1 MHAVRQSLRPKH
13 QVLVLKCYPRFQKNV
28 VEVKPKSSEL
38 SYLLYY
44 VKTRRSKVQK
54 VGEFLEKKAES
65 DVSRGKTGNVQVT
78 LEILRAWIKES
89 PHDLPLYSPYIL
101 RILKLILSSRDL
113 GMVEDTILTWQAFCE
128 HHDMATLAA
137 DQSHLRRYEDVVQSY
152 THLAGS
158 PPPQLKS
165 PLSTPMMI
173 RWKTVGVQA
182 IRCITSSD
190 TLGAGGGK
198 HLNIIMPMLLSN
210 LYSDQGDYLLAL
222 QRRAEASDQSEKDL
236 ALKRRTSFATVRT
249 FESVPDTNLAVLSG
263 TAADAD
269 RIAQEELGVAAFQ
282 SLKQIFVANN
292 RAQIRTATTAMLK
305 FISSKASSRR
315 PNSGDIATD
324 WAIILLETVTTWT
337 PVQDR
342 FVILVTTM
350 ETLVRSPVTEG
361 NLPQQLLLVTLVDKL
376 LSSTINMIGLSIMD
390 VLLGLIQHVLLLLQL
405 GGKGSN
411 VLPHHQQ
418 TDAIDLFRDNK
429 DILDQPSPTDTRDHD
444 ALDDASSP
452 SATRQNLLR
461 GLQRCIGDLAT
472 HIYYSDQISDMITAI
487 LNRLK
492 PSAMSGIPTTAAA
505 IEDPVAAARA
515 ISNSVNLQ
523 EDPNTHDFFSFGT
536 ARVTALHAIK
546 DVLTVANKKQSV
558 AGAGAVG
565 RNRVS
570 AQIWEG
576 TQWLLCDEDRR
587 VRRAY
592 VDALLAW
599 LKLEMSKD
607 DLRVMED
614 KRHLSKT
621 KTNANGENGRN
632 SSMTQRATS
641 SASQNAK
648 SRKSSNSSFL
658 QLLHLA
664 IYDNALESPESE
676 SDILL
681 LHLLLYN
688 LVEKLG
694 VNAVKSGLPMILRIQ
709 EDINND
715 GLVSSARA
723 KINIGSLVHGYL
735 LTLSGK
741 FDLDATQVGYG
752 IHTEV
757 TRRRKHGLWLDA
769 IRAPPMTPDQT
780 TSGNYTSLVEDKPLE
795 VVLKESLKPFDA
807 SPALVEQIAQ
817 SYATSMASPPTS
829 PPSSPG
835 RVFSMPIL
843 SSSGPTSSTGH
854 ELPSA
859 FKNAM
864 LSTWS
869 KDQCIAAVEKDV
881 AASASLHGSRSG
893 NQSARNGF
901 LIAND
906 HSPRAGSPT
915 GIQYPTQLTLGKQRN
930 QDGDVRRGRLDRVS
944 LLPLHQEQ
952 LRRSSGQDSGPPTP
966 ISSSDRHVTLRV
978 DDLKRVL
985 AGGALAEAFSHRNN
999 GPMVRTASPLRASST
1014 AYQDFAEKHV
1024 TRPVTDGA
1032 GDGLSDGSESVV
1044 DAEGFESASDGDTTH
1059 PLPPLQSPRGE
1070 SSALAHEYSQQL
1082 GPRSFDH
1089 SPSPGRGNSRP
1100 NSKDFIKGRPRSSSS
1115 ASGEDPEANA
1125 RALKGELVPPLSRGS
1140 GTSAEEE
1147 VPPVPPLPS
1156 NYSDLGSP
1164 GLVSPGFINKMN
1176 AAARVSNGGAPRPT
1190 TAPTPTRSAIAR
1202 ESSYSDMSSVGR
1214 SSLRMSGYH
1223 DKKSSMQ
1230 QLLSGIEVGDV
1241 SASKGVSRPPY

>member
-1 MHAVRQSLRPKH
+1 MP
-13 QVLVLKCYPRFQKNV
+13 
-28 VEVKPKSSEL
+28 
-38 SYLLYY
+38 
-44 VKTRRSKVQK
+44 
-54 VGEFLEKKAES
+54 
-65 DVSRGKTGNVQVT
+65 
-78 LEILRAWIKES
+78 
-89 PHDLPLYSPYIL
+89 
-101 RILKLILSSRDL
+101 
-113 GMVEDTILTWQAFCE
+113 TWGAFCE

-137 DQSHLRRYEDVVQSY
+137 DQAHLRRYEDVVNSY
-152 THLAGS
+152 ANLAGN
-158 PPPQLKS
+158 PPPQSKS
-165 PLSTPMMI
+165 PLSAPMVI
-173 RWKTVGVQA
+173 RWRTVGIQA
-182 IRCITSSD
+182 IKSITSSD
-190 TLGAGGGK
+190 TLGTDGGRQ
-198 HLNIIMPMLLSN
+198 LNIIMPMLLQN

-222 QRRAEASDQSEKDL
+222 QRRTEASDQSEKDL
-236 ALKRRTSFATVRT
+236 ALKRRTSLATVRT
-249 FESVPDTNLAVLSG
+249 FESVPDTNSVAVSG

-269 RIAQEELGVAAFQ
+269 RVAQEEVGAVALQ

-292 RAQIRTATTAMLK
+292 RGQIRTATTAILR
-305 FISSKASSRR
+305 FISIKVTSRR
-315 PNSGDIATD
+315 PNSGDMASD
-324 WAIILLETVTTWT
+324 WATILLETVTTWT

-342 FVILVTTM
+342 FVILVTIM
-350 ETLVRSPVTEG
+350 ETLVRSPVTED
-361 NLPQQLLLVTLVDKL
+361 NLLQQLLLVTLAGNL
-376 LSSTINMIGLSIMD
+376 LSSTINMIGLSVMD
-390 VLLGLIQHVLLLLQL
+390 VLLGLIQHILLLLQL

-429 DILDQPSPTDTRDHD
+429 EVLDQPSLTDSRDHN
-444 ALDDASSP
+444 ALDDVSSP
-452 SATRQNLLR
+452 SATRQKLLHR
-461 GLQRCIGDLAT
+461 MRRCIGDLAT

-492 PSAMSGIPTTAAA
+492 PSPMSGIATTAAA
-505 IEDPVAAARA
+505 IEDPAAAAQA
-515 ISNSVNLQ
+515 ISNSVNLRQ
-523 EDPNTHDFFSFGT
+523 DPNTHDFFSFGT

-565 RNRVS
+565 RKRVS
-570 AQIWEG
+570 VQTWEG
-576 TQWLLCDEDRR
+576 TQWLLRDEDRR

-592 VDALLAW
+592 VDALLTW
-599 LKLEMSKD
+599 LKLEVSKD

-614 KRHLSKT
+614 KRHLPKG
-621 KTNANGENGRN
+621 KMNVNGENERT
-632 SSMTQRATS
+632 SSLTQRALS
-641 SASQNAK
+641 SASQTAR
-648 SRKSSNSSFL
+648 SRQSSKSSFL

-676 SDILL
+676 SDIIL
-681 LHLLLYN
+681 LHLLMYN
-688 LVEKLG
+688 SVEKLG
-694 VNAVKSGLPMILRIQ
+694 VNAVKSGLPMMLRMQ

-715 GLVSSARA
+715 SLVSSATA

-735 LTLSGK
+735 LTLIER
-741 FDLDATQVGYG
+741 FDLDTTLVGYG

-757 TRRRKHGLWLDA
+757 TRRRKHALWLDG
-769 IRAPPMTPDQT
+769 IRAPPLTFNE
-780 TSGNYTSLVEDKPLE
+780 TSTGNYASLVEDQALE
-795 VVLKESLKPFDA
+795 TVLRESLKPFDA
-807 SPALVEQIAQ
+807 SPALVQQIAQ

-843 SSSGPTSSTGH
+843 SSSGPISSIGH

-859 FKNAM
+859 FRDAM

-869 KDQCIAAVEKDV
+869 KEQCIAMVEKDS
-881 AASASLHGSRSG
+881 ATTASLHGSRSG

-906 HSPRAGSPT
+906 HTPRDGSPT
-915 GIQYPTQLTLGKQRN
+915 GIHSPTQVNLGKQRN
-930 QDGDVRRGRLDRVS
+930 QEGDARRGRADRGS
-944 LLPLHQEQ
+944 LLPLQEEQ

-966 ISSSDRHVTLRV
+966 VSSSDRHIILRV

-999 GPMVRTASPLRASST
+999 GSMLRAASPLRTSST

-1024 TRPVTDGA
+1024 VRPTTDGA
-1032 GDGLSDGSESVV
+1032 GDGVSDGSESVA
-1044 DAEGFESASDGDTTH
+1044 DAEGFESAEEGDGTH
-1059 PLPPLQSPRGE
+1059 PLPPLQSPPVG

-1082 GPRSFDH
+1082 GHRSFEH
-1089 SPSPGRGNSRP
+1089 SPSPARGNSRP

-1176 AAARVSNGGAPRPT
+1176 AAARLSNSGVPRPT
-1190 TAPTPTRSAIAR
+1190 TAPTRTAMAR
-1202 ESSYSDMSSVGR
+1202 ESSYSDIGSVGR
-1214 SSLRMSGYH
+1214 SSLRMSGPH
-1223 DKKSSMQ
+1223 DKKSSIQ
-1230 QLLSGIEVGDV
+1230 QLLSGIEVGDI
-1241 SASKGVSRPPY
+1241 SASKGVSKPPY